1 MYAKD
6 LNELKYQLLIEKCE
20 RVGIKQL
27 NDLKTFIE
35 YSAYMDDIYN
45 NINDYNP
52 TRKRKIL
59 IVFDGMIAG
68 ITTNQKF
75 QVIIK
80 ELFIRCKKLKMSLV
94 FIT

>member
-20 RVGIKQL
+20 RVEIKQL

-59 IVFDGMIAG
+59 IVFNGMIAS
-68 ITTNQKF
+68 IRTNQKF

-80 ELFIRCKKLKMSLV
+80 
-94 FIT
+94 

>member
-1 MYAKD
+1 
-6 LNELKYQLLIEKCE
+6 
-20 RVGIKQL
+20 
-27 NDLKTFIE
+27 
-35 YSAYMDDIYN
+35 MDDIYN

-59 IVFDGMIAG
+59 IVFNGMIAS

>member
-6 LNELKYQLLIEKCE
+6 LNELKYQLFIEKCE

-45 NINDYNP
+45 NINDYNQ

-59 IVFDGMIAG
+59 IVFNGMIASNR
-68 ITTNQKF
+68 TNQKF

-80 ELFIRCKKLKMSLV
+80 
-94 FIT
+94 